1 MHKNIICYVLS
12 WLLLLNNLAPNDSLS
27 EWRGKDNYTHTHT
40 YTHAHA
46 RTRTLKC
53 ANISINDTIFKNKRK
68 YISITNSSA
77 IGIYLHPFWTN
88 CEKIQFYIPSY
99 LSLFIYLSIRYVL
112 SLSHWR
118 KKQLYIEIISDP
130 DLSNNRPREI
140 ENDWM
145 MNRVCVPVC
154 VCVCLFVCLCVSV
167 CVCVCLFVIEREIF

>member
-1 MHKNIICYVLS
+1 VAWKRQL
-12 WLLLLNNLAPNDSLS
+12 
-27 EWRGKDNYTHTHT
+27 YTHTHIHT
-40 YTHAHA
+40 

-53 ANISINDTIFKNKRK
+53 AHISINDTIFKNKRK

-118 KKQLYIEIISDP
+118 KNQLYIEIISDP

-145 MNRVCVPVC
+145 MNRVRVP
-154 VCVCLFVCLCVSV
+154 VCVCLFVCVCVSI
-167 CVCVCLFVIEREIF
+167 CDREREIFLDRHSATIHAFTSHTKK